1 MERKELILEI
11 KRVLDETD
19 RSGFSV
25 GDYVKYFNKMR
36 SLLAEAVEHLET
48 LDGKW

>member
-36 SLLAEAVEHLET
+36 NLLAIAVEYLET
-48 LDGKW
+48 LDGEW